1 MENVKQIDCASVQ
14 ELIQN
19 ILNIQD
25 LPRERLTNWIYRG
38 ESSARYTLL
47 PSALRKEGRNKL
59 QLFTTVVKKNSK
71 LAGTAGEEFSAIAEF
86 YEDAN
91 YQGLYVPHL
100 KSLQTHHGFLRHI
113 SSDFITN
120 EKINPEYYELIA
132 LAQHYGIPTRFLDW
146 TEEFYVAFFFAFRN
160 AIYKIYKSI
169 IEDKLK
175 DIISDKVV
183 IWALNRGQLQL
194 NNGPDPLLFITP
206 CYNNNPNLA
215 AQKGTFT
222 YHDQSLDF
230 DTKVDKLPIQPLDEF
245 IKNMPDKYIYSVL
258 YKLTLPYDKV
268 PEGFMH
274 IRKVGYTYSKIFP
287 GYASSCKKLE
297 DDGILRRTYDA
308 LINIKN

>member
-1 MENVKQIDCASVQ
+1 MEENVKQIDCESVE

-19 ILNIQD
+19 LQG
-25 LPRERLTNWIYRG
+25 LPRDLLTDWIYRG

-59 QLFTTVVKKNSK
+59 QLFSRVKNTSG
-71 LAGTAGEEFSAIAEF
+71 LVFGTAGEEFSAIVGF
-86 YEDAN
+86 YERAN

-100 KSLQTHHGFLRHI
+100 KTLQTHHGIIRHAML
-113 SSDFITN
+113 DFIKN
-120 EKINPEYYELIA
+120 KKINPEYYELIS

-160 AIYKIYKSI
+160 AIYKIYKSA
-169 IEDKLK
+169 IEYKHGE
-175 DIISDKVV
+175 ITSDKVV
-183 IWALNRGQLQL
+183 IWALNRGQLQI

-230 DTKVDKLPIQPLDEF
+230 DTKIDKLPIQPLDEF
-245 IKNMPDKYIYSVL
+245 IKNMPDKYIFPVL

-297 DDGILRRTYDA
+297 DDGILRRTYEA
-308 LINIKN
+308 LTDTKNK